1 MFTLNEITRAFT
13 GKNLFESDQLF
24 TEAVVDSRLSAAGTL
39 FIAIP
44 GENTDGHKFVSSA
57 FANGA
62 RAALIQEEIEGDYI
76 FVDLREGTA
85 ADTIKSG
92 TTNVEK
98 PVCIRV
104 ENTIAALQKIA
115 AFHRTQLPK
124 MEVTGITGS
133 VGKTTT
139 KELMYDVIS
148 DHYRTLKTL
157 GNKNNEIGLPM
168 TLLRA
173 DENTEQAILE
183 MGFYVPGEIDQ
194 LCQIA
199 KPSVGII
206 TNVGMVHASRAG
218 SMEVIAQGKSELI
231 RALPD
236 DGTAILNYDDP
247 YVRPMADLTKA
258 NIFYYG
264 TDPAADLYA
273 IDINSKGL
281 EGIDFTLIHKG
292 QKHPIHLPWIGRQSV
307 MTALRGTAFGLVKGL
322 SWDEITERLRGSHNQ
337 LRLRLTRTFSGSML
351 IDDSY
356 NASPESTAA
365 ALSLLSEVNGRKTA
379 VLGDMKEL
387 GQYEQK
393 GHRMI
398 GEKVAQI
405 CDKLIAV
412 GPAMKI
418 TVDTAIEKGMNP
430 ESIQWFATSAE
441 AADYLINHPSSKD
454 EVLLVKGS
462 LSMNMAHVVSK
473 LEEKK

>member
-13 GKNLFESDQLF
+13 GKKLFETDSIF
-24 TEAVVDSRLSAAGTL
+24 SEAVVDSRQAVSGTL
-39 FIAIP
+39 FTAIP
-44 GENTDGHKFVSSA
+44 GEKTDGHKFVFSA

-62 RAALIQEEIEGDYI
+62 HAALIQEDVEGDYLLI
-76 FVDLREGTA
+76 DLREDKETSTPTLDGSIS
-85 ADTIKSG
+85 DR
-92 TTNVEK
+92 

-104 ENTIAALQKIA
+104 ENTVAALQKIA
-115 AFHRTQLPK
+115 AFHRAQLPN

-148 DHYRTLKTL
+148 GHCRTLKTL
-157 GNKNNEIGLPM
+157 GNKNNEIGLPL

-199 KPSVGII
+199 KPSTGII

-247 YVRPMADLTKA
+247 YVRPMANLTKG
-258 NIFYYG
+258 NVFYYG
-264 TDPAADLYA
+264 TDTAADLYA

-281 EGIDFTLIHKG
+281 EGIDFTLVHKG

-307 MTALRGTAFGLVKGL
+307 MTALRGTAFGLVKDL

-356 NASPESTAA
+356 NASPESTSA
-365 ALSLLSEVNGRKTA
+365 ALSLLSEVKGRKTA

-398 GEKVAQI
+398 GEMAAQI

-418 TVDTAIEKGMNP
+418 TVDAAIEKGMDP
-430 ESIQWFATSAE
+430 QSIQWFATSAE
-441 AADYLINHPSSKD
+441 AADYLMDHPSAKSD
-454 EVLLVKGS
+454 VLLVKGS
-462 LSMNMAHVVSK
+462 LSMNMAYIVSK

>member
-13 GKNLFESDQLF
+13 GKDLFKTDTLF
-24 TEAVVDSRLSAAGTL
+24 NEAVVDSRQAVSGTL
-39 FIAIP
+39 FTAIP

-62 RAALIQEEIEGDYI
+62 RAALIEKEIEGDHLLI
-76 FVDLREGTA
+76 DLRERFA
-85 ADTIKSG
+85 PENNEYIPDSG
-92 TTNVEK
+92 K

-104 ENTIAALQKIA
+104 ENTVSALQKIA
-115 AFHRTQLPK
+115 AYHRQQLLN

-139 KELMYDVIS
+139 KELMFDVIS
-148 DHYRTLKTL
+148 GHYRTLKTL
-157 GNKNNEIGLPM
+157 GNKNNEIGMPM

-218 SMEVIAQGKSELI
+218 SMEVIARGKSELVQ
-231 RALPD
+231 ALPAE
-236 DGTAILNYDDP
+236 GTAILNYDDP
-247 YVRPMADLTKA
+247 YVRPMAELTKA
-258 NIFYYG
+258 EVFYYG
-264 TDPAADLYA
+264 MDPAADLYA
-273 IDINSKGL
+273 VDIDSKGL
-281 EGIDFTLIHKG
+281 DGISFTLVHKG
-292 QKHPIHLPWIGRQSV
+292 EKHPVRLPWIGRQSV
-307 MTALRGTAFGLVKGL
+307 LTALRGTAFGLVKGL
-322 SWDEITERLRGSHNQ
+322 TWDEITERLRSSHNQ
-337 LRLRLTRTFSGSML
+337 LRLRVTRTFSGSML

-356 NASPESTAA
+356 NASPESTTA
-365 ALSLLSEVNGRKTA
+365 ALSLLGEVKGRRTA

-393 GHRMI
+393 GHRMV
-398 GEKVAQI
+398 GEKAALV

-412 GPAMKI
+412 GPSMKI
-418 TVDTAIEKGMNP
+418 TVDTAIEKGMAP
-430 ESIQWFATSAE
+430 ESVQWFETAAE
-441 AADYLINHPSSKD
+441 AAEFLTEHPGGKD
-454 EVLLVKGS
+454 DVLLVKGS
-462 LSMNMAHVVSK
+462 LSMHMAQIVEK
-473 LEEKK
+473 LEDRK